1 MTRTIPI
8 ELRNLQDKWVKLLK
22 DRFPKMPAGLKT
34 GDRTRQANYYAALEY
49 FGDGKK
55 YGKGRAR
62 NLRNAGSLWH
72 VDPSID
78 SPEDA
83 QDFLKGVERSPPQPT
98 VTKEIETKKEA
109 KETETMEKADKE
121 SEARRQ
127 DVKDKLEAAKTKY
140 KTRARVRDRERE
152 LERVRK
158 EYENLLR
165 KVTDRDDQEEEKEEL
180 EQEETKVEDIENIEI
195 DTIRDLEDKLQELEE
210 MANRGAQVDRD
221 VMRDLQTKIEEMKT
235 MSGERRGEEPPS
247 GYGIE
252 RRYEHEAH
260 NADIDREIE
269 TIRRILVSKD
279 AQPSVKAHL
288 ERHMMKLEERKR
300 IDHHHRHHGFERAE
314 SEMRRI
320 REEDAL
326 RARTNEDAAQHLR
339 GFVPTRGHREA
350 DHTARAVHATD
361 NPRINIQPLREE
373 GGEANPVPTLQEND
387 AYVMARDGTVPM
399 NSIFLDDRVDPVAP
413 PQTNSPEEQA
423 QANADFEAEQEQNM
437 QREIA
442 QINEEQQLESVA
454 LMGETNA
461 DAGVITGVF
470 NPSNIPSGRE
480 GQEAAEALVAVS
492 RHEVEPQLIGEGGA
506 QPPPMDYQAAR
517 ERYMAQRP
525 IDYQAGRERYE
536 AARGRYIAQ
545 GGGQAPP
552 PQPPPQPAPVAPLP
566 SSQGADAGDRYEY
579 DIGFFDQGGG
589 VNLPTQDAIMRQLD
603 VGSSRTHKE
612 AERRHRE
619 RASLSKLKEEVACL
633 FKVYEPLIADLRSE
647 KQQRM
652 KNAVLKSDSHK
663 VVADYHESLTQLV
676 RRYMQG
682 TDLKVGVIVSA
693 DSIGQLGARGVQ
705 GQTTSVPAVPV
716 GAGGTSAQHLTGSAP
731 QYRLTKSGQDKFV
744 HTSAAHQEVM
754 RGGRRTFDI
763 IESRKPQ
770 DHPETHPQPGRI
782 PRFVTRA
789 RNPYPS
795 IAIARNPG
803 AGMALRIPG
812 RKANHFEEF

>member
-1 MTRTIPI
+1 MRLCVNVPKIKYRHYLTHPLLPFLILTMTRTKPI
-8 ELRNLQDKWVKLLK
+8 ELRNLEDKWVKLLR

-34 GDRTRQANYYAALEY
+34 GDRTRQAHYYAALEY
-49 FGDGKK
+49 FGDGNKA
-55 YGKGRAR
+55 GKTRFR
-62 NLRNAGSLWH
+62 NLRRKGGLWH

-78 SPEDA
+78 SPEEA

-109 KETETMEKADKE
+109 KETETMGKADKE

-127 DVKDKLEAAKTKY
+127 DVKDKLEEAKTKY
-140 KTRARVRDRERE
+140 KTRAKERE
-152 LERVRK
+152 VETLRRELAEARK
-158 EYENLLR
+158 QLAGQE
-165 KVTDRDDQEEEKEEL
+165 EEEKEEID
-180 EQEETKVEDIENIEI
+180 QEETKVAEDVMEDFTRTQSRLIEDIGE
-195 DTIRDLEDKLQELEE
+195 DTMEDLE
-210 MANRGAQVDRD
+210 R
-221 VMRDLQTKIEEMKT
+221 
-235 MSGERRGEEPPS
+235 
-247 GYGIE
+247 YGIE

-260 NADIDREIE
+260 NDDIDREIDA
-269 TIRRILVSKD
+269 IRNALRRQPDL
-279 AQPSVKAHL
+279 QPSVRAHL

-480 GQEAAEALVAVS
+480 GKEAAEALVDVS
-492 RHEVEPQLIGEGGA
+492 RHEVEPQLRGDPRFA
-506 QPPPMDYQAAR
+506 STR
-517 ERYMAQRP
+517 RP
-525 IDYQAGRERYE
+525 AGDTPYVDFGRENNTPYVDFGPE
-536 AARGRYIAQ
+536 DARFASSRGSARRGVNVPI

-705 GQTTSVPAVPV
+705 GQTTNVPAVPV

>member
-1 MTRTIPI
+1 MTRTKPI
-8 ELRNLQDKWVKLLK
+8 ALRNLEDKWVNILK
-22 DRFPKMPAGLKT
+22 EKFPKMPRGLKT
-34 GDRTRQANYYAALEY
+34 NDRTRQAHYYAAMEY
-49 FGDGKK
+49 FGDGNKA
-55 YGKGRAR
+55 GKTR
-62 NLRNAGSLWH
+62 LRLLRRKGGLWH
-72 VDPSID
+72 IDPEID
-78 SPEDA
+78 TPEQA
-83 QDFLKGVERSPPQPT
+83 QDFLKGVTRDPPQPT
-98 VTKEIETKKEA
+98 ITKEIETKKEA
-109 KETETMEKADKE
+109 KEGDKMAKADEESLVTRQQRELEKLREELREARERDQMGTADIE

-127 DVKDKLEAAKTKY
+127 DVKDKLEAAKKKY
-140 KTRARVRDRERE
+140 KSRARERQDMAKEDRTRRE
-152 LERVRK
+152 E
-158 EYENLLR
+158 E
-165 KVTDRDDQEEEKEEL
+165 EEEKEEID
-180 EQEETKVEDIENIEI
+180 QEERKVAEDVMEDFTRTQSRLIEDIGE
-195 DTIRDLEDKLQELEE
+195 DTMEDLE
-210 MANRGAQVDRD
+210 R
-221 VMRDLQTKIEEMKT
+221 
-235 MSGERRGEEPPS
+235 
-247 GYGIE
+247 YGIE

-260 NADIDREIE
+260 NDDIDREIDA
-269 TIRRILVSKD
+269 IRNALMRQRDL
-279 AQPSVKAHL
+279 QPSVRAHL

-387 AYVMARDGTVPM
+387 AYVMARDGTIPM

-423 QANADFEAEQEQNM
+423 QANADFEANQEQNM

>member
-1 MTRTIPI
+1 MTRTKPI
-8 ELRNLQDKWVKLLK
+8 ALRNLEDKWVNILK
-22 DRFPKMPAGLKT
+22 EKFPKMPTGLKT
-34 GDRTRQANYYAALEY
+34 NDRTRQAHYYAAMEY
-49 FGDGKK
+49 FGDGNKA
-55 YGKGRAR
+55 GKTR
-62 NLRNAGSLWH
+62 LRLLRRKGGLWH
-72 VDPSID
+72 IDPEID
-78 SPEDA
+78 TPEQA
-83 QDFLKGVERSPPQPT
+83 QDFLKGVTRDPPQPT

-109 KETETMEKADKE
+109 KEGDKMAKADEESLVTRQQRELETLREELREAREREQMGTADVE

-127 DVKDKLEAAKTKY
+127 DVKDKLEAAKKKY
-140 KTRARVRDRERE
+140 KSRARERQDMAKEDRTRRE
-152 LERVRK
+152 E
-158 EYENLLR
+158 E
-165 KVTDRDDQEEEKEEL
+165 EEEKEEID
-180 EQEETKVEDIENIEI
+180 QEERKVAEDIAD
-195 DTIRDLEDKLQELEE
+195 DTIEDLE
-210 MANRGAQVDRD
+210 R
-221 VMRDLQTKIEEMKT
+221 
-235 MSGERRGEEPPS
+235 
-247 GYGIE
+247 YGIE
-252 RRYEHEAH
+252 RRYEHDAH
-260 NADIDREIE
+260 NDDIDREIE

-279 AQPSVKAHL
+279 VQPSVKAHL

-350 DHTARAVHATD
+350 EHTARAVHATD

-423 QANADFEAEQEQNM
+423 QANADFEAQQEQQMHN
-437 QREIA
+437 EIA

-492 RHEVEPQLIGEGGA
+492 RHEVEPQLRGLAGGA
-506 QPPPMDYQAAR
+506 GARSQNVPPMQAQNIPPMQAL
-517 ERYMAQRP
+517 QRGLNVP
-525 IDYQAGRERYE
+525 I
-536 AARGRYIAQ
+536 

-552 PQPPPQPAPVAPLP
+552 PQPPPQPQPAPVAPVA
-566 SSQGADAGDRYEY
+566 STQGADAGDRYEY

-705 GQTTSVPAVPV
+705 GQTTNVPAVPV